1 MGSHVHAHNNA
12 CIYEHE
18 MNGEVIDDALPFLR
32 PKFVAKPRVL
42 ADGSVLIEG
51 INYRRSIQATKSLD

>member
-1 MGSHVHAHNNA
+1 
-12 CIYEHE
+12 